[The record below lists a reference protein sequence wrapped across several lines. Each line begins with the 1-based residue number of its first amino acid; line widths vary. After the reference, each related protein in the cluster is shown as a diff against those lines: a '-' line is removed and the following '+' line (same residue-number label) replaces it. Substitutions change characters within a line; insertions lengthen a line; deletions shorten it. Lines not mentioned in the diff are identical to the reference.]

1 MTDCVL
7 CKYSILDFYDAEAL
21 FLRDIYCHK
30 GNTTKFHIPFDELDQ
45 FKCDDYKIS
54 ITTWILTHMIYFMQ
68 ILFILLLLYAIL
80 RDIIG
85 VI

>member
-7 CKYSILDFYDAEAL
+7 CKYSTLDFHDAEAV
-21 FLRDIYCHK
+21 FLREIYCDK
-30 GNTTKFHIPFDELDQ
+30 GHTTSYHIPFDELDQ
-45 FKCDDYKIS
+45 FKCDDYKVS

-68 ILFILLLLYAIL
+68 ILLVIIIVHLIL
-80 RDIIG
+80 RIVG